1 MKNSVK
7 IKTFSIL
14 VLGVAL
20 LSSAVAQVPIIQP
33 GAPGQPSRQI
43 TIEEASDLASL
54 SYTDAD
60 VKFMQGMIMHHSQAL
75 QMAEMVETRSSR
87 EAIQLMALRIS
98 LSQEDEIAM
107 MEDWLVERGL
117 PRAMPMADMQAMAAN
132 PEMMPGIL
140 TEAEFNELAGLAGQE
155 FDSRFLQLMIKHH
168 EGGNKH
174 GRSIARPTRYCSRF
188 CAFCI
193 HYRCDLRPDQRD
205 RAHERDACRILPRS
219 SSKPQ
224 TWVR

>member
-1 MKNSVK
+1 MKNSVT

-14 VLGVAL
+14 VLSAAL
-20 LSSAVAQVPIIQP
+20 LSSAVAQVPII
-33 GAPGQPSRQI
+33 QPSRQI

-107 MEDWLVERGL
+107 MEDWLAERGL

-140 TEAEFNELAGLAGQE
+140 TEAELNELAGLAGQE
-155 FDSRFLQLMIKHH
+155 FDSR
-168 EGGNKH
+168 
-174 GRSIARPTRYCSRF
+174 
-188 CAFCI
+188 
-193 HYRCDLRPDQRD
+193 
-205 RAHERDACRILPRS
+205 
-219 SSKPQ
+219 
-224 TWVR
+224 

>member
-1 MKNSVK
+1 MKNSVT

-14 VLGVAL
+14 VLSAAL

-107 MEDWLVERGL
+107 MEDWLAERGL

-140 TEAEFNELAGLAGQE
+140 TEAELNELAGLTNQE
-155 FDSRFLQLMIKHH
+155 FDSRFLQLMI
-168 EGGNKH
+168 
-174 GRSIARPTRYCSRF
+174 
-188 CAFCI
+188 
-193 HYRCDLRPDQRD
+193 
-205 RAHERDACRILPRS
+205 
-219 SSKPQ
+219 
-224 TWVR
+224 